1 MDSREEILTDAMDM
15 LVYRA
20 ILELTESDAEIKA
33 AASEVSNL
41 GEDIAADP
49 ALDEQSR
56 AALERYLNRLNDM
69 VSSHYRHLY
78 IQGAKDCVEL
88 LRKLDVIK

>member
-1 MDSREEILTDAMDM
+1 MDSREEIMTDAMDM

-20 ILELTESDAEIKA
+20 ILELTESDTASKA
-33 AASEVSNL
+33 AASEVSSM

-49 ALDEQSR
+49 ALDEKSR
-56 AALERYLNRLNDM
+56 AAMEQYLNRLNDM

-78 IQGAKDCVEL
+78 IQGAKDCVAV
-88 LRKLDVIK
+88 LRKLGVIK

>member
-1 MDSREEILTDAMDM
+1 MENREEILTDAVDM
-15 LVYRA
+15 LIYRA
-20 ILELTESDAEIKA
+20 ILELTESDTAIKES
-33 AASEVSNL
+33 ASEVSNM

-49 ALDEQSR
+49 TLDEQSR
-56 AALERYLNRLNDM
+56 AALERYLDRINDM

-88 LRKLDVIK
+88 LRRLGVIQ